1 MIGLDEFHA
10 LEHRVDEI
18 EKTLVEM
25 KTLVKILKP
34 IAILLGASLGIDL
47 HAFMN

>member
-1 MIGLDEFHA
+1 MIGLDEFHS

-25 KTLVKILKP
+25 QTLIKILKP
-34 IAILLGASLGIDL
+34 IAILLGASLGLDL
-47 HAFMN
+47 HGILV

>member
-1 MIGLDEFHA
+1 MIGLDDFHS

-25 KTLVKILKP
+25 QTLIKILKP
-34 IAILLGASLGIDL
+34 IAILLGASLGLDL
-47 HAFMN
+47 HAMI

>member
-1 MIGLDEFHA
+1 MIGLDEFHS

-25 KTLVKILKP
+25 QTLVKILKP
-34 IAILLGASLGIDL
+34 IAILLGASLGVDL
-47 HAFMN
+47 HGFLL

>member
-1 MIGLDEFHA
+1 MIGLDDFHS

-34 IAILLGASLGIDL
+34 IAILLGASLGVDL
-47 HAFMN
+47 HGFLL